1 MNADHAPRIDVSTLA
16 AAVPAGELLAIVG
29 GDVTVADLTLDSRA
43 VRAGML
49 FACVRGAHV
58 DGHDFAADAVAGG
71 AVALLVERHLELDV
85 AQIVVRDARQAL
97 GYVAAACFEH
107 PSRDL
112 VVVGI
117 TGTSGKTTTS
127 NVLAAVLRLAGWP
140 TDVYGTMS
148 GVRTTPE
155 APEFQ
160 RQLAASRASRRRA
173 VVTEVSSHAL
183 ELRRVD
189 GTRFR
194 IAVFTNLG
202 RDHLD
207 LHGSVEAYFRAKAR
221 LFTPAMSD
229 AAVVNADDT
238 HGRLLID
245 AADVPTTA
253 YSLSDVTDVDVG
265 ATSTRCRW
273 RGHEVR
279 LALGG
284 EFNLSNALAAATA
297 ASLLGVDDGTIA
309 SGLST
314 ARPVRGRFE
323 PVDAGQDFT
332 VVVDYSHKP
341 DALESVLRT
350 ARQVAAGGRVL
361 VTFGCGGDRD
371 PSKRPEMGRIA
382 AEQADVVVVTS
393 DNPRSED
400 PLAIID
406 SIVDGVAARYRH
418 RVCVEPDRRAAIA
431 AVLREA
437 RAGDIVIIAG
447 KGHETTQTIGSD
459 VLPFDDR
466 AVALEMLRAVL
477 EEPS

>member
-1 MNADHAPRIDVSTLA
+1 
-16 AAVPAGELLAIVG
+16 
-29 GDVTVADLTLDSRA
+29 
-43 VRAGML
+43 
-49 FACVRGAHV
+49 
-58 DGHDFAADAVAGG
+58 
-71 AVALLVERHLELDV
+71 
-85 AQIVVRDARQAL
+85 
-97 GYVAAACFEH
+97 
-107 PSRDL
+107 
-112 VVVGI
+112 
-117 TGTSGKTTTS
+117 
-127 NVLAAVLRLAGWP
+127 
-140 TDVYGTMS
+140 
-148 GVRTTPE
+148 
-155 APEFQ
+155 
-160 RQLAASRASRRRA
+160 
-173 VVTEVSSHAL
+173 
-183 ELRRVD
+183 
-189 GTRFR
+189 
-194 IAVFTNLG
+194 
-202 RDHLD
+202 
-207 LHGSVEAYFRAKAR
+207 
-221 LFTPAMSD
+221 
-229 AAVVNADDT
+229 
-238 HGRLLID
+238 
-245 AADVPTTA
+245 
-253 YSLSDVTDVDVG
+253 
-265 ATSTRCRW
+265 
-273 RGHEVR
+273 
-279 LALGG
+279 
-284 EFNLSNALAAATA
+284 
-297 ASLLGVDDGTIA
+297 
-309 SGLST
+309 
-314 ARPVRGRFE
+314 VRGRFE